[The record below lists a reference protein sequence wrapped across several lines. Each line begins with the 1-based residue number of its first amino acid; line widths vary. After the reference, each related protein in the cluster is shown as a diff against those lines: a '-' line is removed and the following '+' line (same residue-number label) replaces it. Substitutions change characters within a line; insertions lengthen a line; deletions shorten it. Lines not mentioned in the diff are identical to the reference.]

1 MKLFNR
7 RFVRSLEG
15 QNLLEIFFVTAVA
28 SVLGIRVFLAL
39 AGYPRLHPG
48 NLHIA
53 HVLFGG
59 ALMMLALIITLG
71 YINKSAYHLA
81 ATLGGIGFGAF
92 IDELGKFITG
102 DNNYFYRPTV
112 ALIYITFILLY
123 FGIQAVVRRPLLS
136 EQERLINALELAKE
150 VVLEDLDHRER
161 RRALDLLKE
170 CSPSDPVTKALRE
183 LLYATGS
190 VPVPRPDIYTR
201 AKAQTRRLYRRL
213 VQKAWFVK
221 VVIAFFLLQSFIA
234 LGISSFLLYAKLRW
248 RAELNTIFPTL
259 SVSDLA
265 GLASATVAAI
275 IVIAGVMRIRSS
287 KLQAYRLF
295 KNAVLVQIFLVQ
307 VFLFYRAQF
316 LALLGLAGNICVL
329 LVLYYMIRQE
339 KAALGVCDPAH
350 QTSASLETK
359 PLRH

>member
-1 MKLFNR
+1 MKLLNR
-7 RFVRSLEG
+7 RLVRSLEG

-28 SVLGIRVFLAL
+28 SVLGIRFFLAL
-39 AGYPRLHPG
+39 TGYPRLSPG

-53 HVLFGG
+53 HVLLGG
-59 ALMMLALIITLG
+59 ALMMLALVITLG
-71 YINKSAYHLA
+71 YINKSAYYLA
-81 ATLGGIGFGAF
+81 ATIGGFGFGAF

-102 DNNYFYRPTV
+102 DNNYFYQPTV

-123 FGIQAVVRRPLLS
+123 FGIEAVVRRPLLS
-136 EQERLINALELAKE
+136 DQERLINALEIAKE

-170 CSPSDPVTKALRE
+170 CSPSDPVTRALRE
-183 LLYATGS
+183 LLYATDS
-190 VPVPRPDIYTR
+190 VPVPRPDIYTTVKIR
-201 AKAQTRRLYRRL
+201 ARRLYRRL
-213 VQKAWFVK
+213 VQRAWFVK
-221 VVIAFFLLQSFIA
+221 AVIAFFLLQSFFA
-234 LGISSFLLYAKLRW
+234 LGLDFFLLYAKLRW
-248 RAELNTIFPTL
+248 RANLHTIFPSL

-275 IVIAGVMRIRSS
+275 IVIVGVMKIRSS

-295 KNAVLVQIFLVQ
+295 KDAVLVQIFLVQ
-307 VFLFYRAQF
+307 VFLFYRAQL

-339 KAALGVCDPAH
+339 KAAQGVCA
-350 QTSASLETK
+350 QTPQSLASAGTAPS
-359 PLRH
+359 R